1 MAEVANIAPGAKP
14 IPLSVLVKGK
24 VINVRRH
31 ENKINTLITCPAK
44 DEYSRPAVVE
54 VRSDRRL
61 GEVEQIVAVECELG
75 GFPNNFTIRDTGE
88 QVRSARLTLDALD

>member
-1 MAEVANIAPGAKP
+1 MAEVASIASGAKTA
-14 IPLSVLVKGK
+14 PLVVLVKGK

-54 VRSDRRL
+54 VRSDRRI
-61 GEVEQIVAVECELG
+61 GEVEQVITVECELG

-88 QVRSARLTLDALD
+88 QVRSARLTLDIVE

>member
-1 MAEVANIAPGAKP
+1 MAEVASIAPGAKP
-14 IPLSVLVKGK
+14 APLSVLVRGK
-24 VINVRRH
+24 VTNVRRH

-44 DEYSRPAVVE
+44 DEYSKPAVVE

-61 GEVEQIVAVECELG
+61 GEVEAVISVECELG

-88 QVRSARLTLDALD
+88 QVRSARLTLDAID